1 MLQESY
7 TVEELETIVSTEL
20 QAIFEGV
27 KISIENKEAI
37 YSTATKWLREI
48 KPKHKRGVGRLH
60 PNELD
65 DEGLITSSWCEFHE
79 RYEIADDMVIINKG
93 FVGKEISRY
102 QCIAGVWR
110 KKLLLKD
117 IKNFEDGTIKALL
130 ESNLVLSKEL
140 DNKAT
145 KILDDLETN
154 DCYDYNNDWED
165 YRDSLKVVI

>member
-27 KISIENKEAI
+27 KISIANKEAI

-65 DEGLITSSWCEFHE
+65 DGLITSSWCELHE
-79 RYEIADDMVIINKG
+79 RYEIADDMVVINKSV
-93 FVGKEISRY
+93 VGKEISRH
-102 QCIAGVWR
+102 QCLAGAWR

-130 ESNLVLSKEL
+130 ASDLVLSKEL

-154 DCYDYNNDWED
+154 DCYDYDTDWEY
-165 YRDSLKVVI
+165 YRDSLRGAI